1 MVENYAF
8 DEDENSTEK
17 LLEESLETSEEG
29 FLKGYSDQEE
39 VGECAECGSAVN
51 EENRVEKEV
60 DGETLSFC
68 SKSCAEEFEEN
79 S

>member
-1 MVENYAF
+1 MENYAL

-17 LLEESLETSEEG
+17 LMEESLETPEEG
-29 FLKGYSDQEE
+29 FLKGYSDEEE

-51 EENRVEKEV
+51 EENRLEKEI
-60 DGETLSFC
+60 DGETLTFC

-79 S
+79 L

>member
-1 MVENYAF
+1 MENYAF

-17 LLEESLETSEEG
+17 LLEEGLETSEEG
-29 FLKGYSDQEE
+29 FLKGYSDEEE

-60 DGETLSFC
+60 DGETLTFC
-68 SKSCAEEFEEN
+68 SSSCAEEFEEN
-79 S
+79 L

>member
-1 MVENYAF
+1 MDNYAL
-8 DEDENSTEK
+8 DGDENSTEK
-17 LLEESLETSEEG
+17 LMEELESSEEG
-29 FLKGYSDQEE
+29 FLKGYSDEEE

-60 DGETLSFC
+60 DGEKIAFC

-79 S
+79 L

>member
-1 MVENYAF
+1 MENYAL

-17 LLEESLETSEEG
+17 ILEEGLETSEEG

-51 EENRVEKEV
+51 EENRIEKEV
-60 DGETLSFC
+60 DGEVVAFC

>member
-1 MVENYAF
+1 MENYAL

-17 LLEESLETSEEG
+17 ILEEGMETSEEG
-29 FLKGYSDQEE
+29 FLKGYSKEEE

-51 EENRVEKEV
+51 EENRIEKEV
-60 DGETLSFC
+60 EGETLAFC

>member
-1 MVENYAF
+1 MENYAL

-17 LLEESLETSEEG
+17 LMEESLETPEEG
-29 FLKGYSDQEE
+29 FLKGYSDEEE

-60 DGETLSFC
+60 EGETLNFC

-79 S
+79 L

>member
-1 MVENYAF
+1 MENYAF
-8 DEDENSTEK
+8 DKDENSTEK
-17 LLEESLETSEEG
+17 ILEEGLETPEEG
-29 FLKGYSDQEE
+29 FLKGYSNEEE

-60 DGETLSFC
+60 DGETMTFC